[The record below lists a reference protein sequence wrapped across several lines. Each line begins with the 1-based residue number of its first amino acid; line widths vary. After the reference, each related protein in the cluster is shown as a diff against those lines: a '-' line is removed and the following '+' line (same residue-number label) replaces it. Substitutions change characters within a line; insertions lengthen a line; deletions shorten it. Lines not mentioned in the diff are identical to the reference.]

1 MYWLTFFFNGKLL
14 NTRSW
19 NDVLVALRN
28 VRTFYRELPIWIVG
42 ISRLTFYGGSCWVM
56 NNDDRV
62 MRQIIIYA
70 NFCAIESYVSDFMML
85 SCNFFLVYYTN
96 CEHKFWNVCLGE
108 CVATWR
114 DLLIPYRLADLPW
127 RARISLS
134 AFSSH
139 LFSLIKKSFSLFYF
153 QQILKQCSWIVS
165 NEHFCPIAI
174 LTYETN
180 KIIYY
185 PNDGV
190 LSAFEYW

>member
-1 MYWLTFFFNGKLL
+1 MNCELRLCFLINRQQVKIFIGKHRGRLSCAMYWLTFFFNGKLL

-85 SCNFFLVYYTN
+85 SCNFFSCILYQLWTQIL
-96 CEHKFWNVCLGE
+96 ECLFGRVRRHLAGSVNT
-108 CVATWR
+108 CT
-114 DLLIPYRLADLPW
+114 LSSCRLAVTCKNI
-127 RARISLS
+127 A
-134 AFSSH
+134 
-139 LFSLIKKSFSLFYF
+139 FSLF
-153 QQILKQCSWIVS
+153 
-165 NEHFCPIAI
+165 
-174 LTYETN
+174 LTSVFFN
-180 KIIYY
+180 
-185 PNDGV
+185 
-190 LSAFEYW
+190 